1 MRFAGMAL
9 ALLLVSLAAGCASM
23 SNRPTSDMVGEMIKQ
38 ERKVLTL
45 NSSIAPE
52 RLVDEMERFARVC
65 IGGDINTSGIATAGP
80 GIYVPVS
87 TTIHQRVDRGVAA
100 DGSLWIALR
109 MDSLLHVIAY
119 GVHLRT
125 LDDGTTEAKVFP
137 ADRRKADEIKQLLEG
152 GGLFCHWK
160 RLNYPYD

>member
-1 MRFAGMAL
+1 MRFLGMAIPS
-9 ALLLVSLAAGCASM
+9 LLVLLAAGCASM
-23 SNRPTSDMVGEMIKQ
+23 SNRPTSVMVGEMIKQ
-38 ERKVLTL
+38 ERKVLIL
-45 NSSIAPE
+45 HSNIAPE
-52 RLVDEMERFARVC
+52 RLADEMERFARVC
-65 IGGDINTSGIATAGP
+65 IGVEINVSSIATAGQ

-87 TTIHQRVDRGVAA
+87 TTIHQRVDRGVEP
-100 DGSLWIALR
+100 DGSVWMALR
-109 MDSLLHVIAY
+109 MDSLLHGIAY

-125 LDDGTTEAKVFP
+125 LDDGTTEARIFP